1 MTHNAINRQWLLARR
16 PDGMVREDDFRFIEA
31 PIPAPAEGQVLVRTL
46 WLSCDP
52 HQRLLMSQDTIV
64 PMMPLGEVVGAV
76 GIGQVVESRR
86 SDYRP
91 GELVAGY
98 FGWQDYVATDGT
110 EWVPMNKVP
119 AGLQPNLALSLFGIT
134 GLTAYFGVL
143 DVGQVKA
150 GDIFVV
156 SGAAGATGSI
166 AGQIAKIKG
175 CKVIGTTGGRAKCD
189 WLTNELGFDG
199 VIDYRAENI
208 GARLSALC
216 PDGIDVFFDNV
227 GGAVLNE
234 ALARVRLNG
243 RVVLCGAISS
253 YNDTTL
259 LAGPSNYFQLVLK
272 RGRMEGFMVLDYAQR
287 FPEATGTLATWH
299 AEGKLKQKED
309 VAIGLENAPRT
320 FARLFTG
327 DKLGKQLLTIADQPL
342 ARVD

>member
-1 MTHNAINRQWLLARR
+1 MHNDINRQWLLARR
-16 PDGMVREDDFRFIEA
+16 PDGIVREDHFRFIEA
-31 PIPAPAEGQVLVRTL
+31 PIPVPAEGQVLVRNL
-46 WLSCDP
+46 LLSADP
-52 HQRLLMSQDTIV
+52 HQRLLMSQDTVV

-110 EWVPMNKVP
+110 EWVPMHKIP
-119 AGLQPNLALSLFGIT
+119 PGLQPNLALSLFGIT

-150 GDIFVV
+150 GDMFVV

-166 AGQIAKIKG
+166 AGQIAKLKG

-199 VIDYRAENI
+199 VIDHRAENI

-227 GGAVLNE
+227 GGTVLNE
-234 ALARVRLNG
+234 ALARLSLNG

-259 LAGPSNYFQLVLK
+259 PAGPSNYFQLVLK
-272 RGRMEGFMVLDYAQR
+272 RGRMEGFMVLDYARR
-287 FPEATGTLATWH
+287 FPEAIGTLASWH

-327 DKLGKQLLTIADQPL
+327 DKLGKQLLTIADPPL